1 MVALSGLFFPI
12 EGLPGWLR
20 LIARLLPLGYAVSLL
35 DGIWR
40 GESWLSHLDDVAALA
55 LFFVIVVAVASRAF
69 RWE

>member
-12 EGLPGWLR
+12 DSLPGWAR
-20 LIARLLPLGYAVSLL
+20 LIARILPLGYAVSLL

-40 GESWLSHLDDVAALA
+40 GEPWSSHLGDVAALT
-55 LFFVIVVAVASRAF
+55 LFFVIVTAIASRVF